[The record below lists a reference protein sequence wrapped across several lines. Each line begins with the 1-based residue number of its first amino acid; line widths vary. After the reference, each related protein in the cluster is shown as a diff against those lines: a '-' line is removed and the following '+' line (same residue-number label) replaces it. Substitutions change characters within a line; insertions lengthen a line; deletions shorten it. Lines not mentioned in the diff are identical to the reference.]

1 MPPVQRNDRILL
13 CIGAPCQTDPS
24 GCGFLILISCLYEI
38 RRRTTAFFQ
47 IDIQII
53 GLTDCQIQ
61 IGQFFFVFIQY
72 LNPFKIPVHVDHFD
86 LYREGT
92 MRFQGVPVDGSTK
105 MPDAHMDAIEPFD
118 YSEMV
123 PFSVAY
129 LPGYITDRYDLDV
142 RECNDRATRR
152 GSNTA
157 LEEMEGTAGGYRE
170 IHTAS
175 HSENVTWTHIAY
187 ALLPVWMLHTRWNGT
202 DYLFAM
208 NGQTGKLIGDLP
220 IDKGKKTKRFLMLFL
235 PIMIV
240 LAFAIFSIF
249 GIL

>member
-1 MPPVQRNDRILL
+1 
-13 CIGAPCQTDPS
+13 
-24 GCGFLILISCLYEI
+24 
-38 RRRTTAFFQ
+38 
-47 IDIQII
+47 
-53 GLTDCQIQ
+53 
-61 IGQFFFVFIQY
+61 
-72 LNPFKIPVHVDHFD
+72 
-86 LYREGT
+86 
-92 MRFQGVPVDGSTK
+92 
-105 MPDAHMDAIEPFD
+105 
-118 YSEMV
+118 MV

-152 GSNTA
+152 VSNTA
-157 LEEMEGTAGGYRE
+157 LEEMEGTAGGYME